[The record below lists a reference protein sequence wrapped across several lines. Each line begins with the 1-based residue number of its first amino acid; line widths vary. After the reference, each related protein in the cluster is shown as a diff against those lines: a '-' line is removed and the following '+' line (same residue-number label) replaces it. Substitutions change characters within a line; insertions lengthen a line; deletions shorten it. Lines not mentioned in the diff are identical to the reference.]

1 MQGLGEG
8 VWPNNNKKRRHMHH
22 STQATNAWRVLFL
35 LFLAN
40 LFNFFDRTIPAI
52 IIEPIRKEWLLSD
65 FQLGIIGTAFTLVYA
80 VAGLPLG
87 RMADNGSRRKLM
99 GWGLA
104 VWSGL
109 TAVNGLVGSFWTF
122 LLVRMGVGIGEAS
135 YAPAAN
141 SLIGDLFPAHKRS
154 RAMGIFMLGLP
165 LGLLLAFFTIGAM
178 VKAFDSWRAPFFIA
192 AVPGL
197 ILAVFMFFIR
207 EPARG
212 AAETVATSQE
222 KIDRPIRRVLSIPTF
237 RWLVLAGLAFNFATY
252 ACNSFMVPMLQRY
265 FLLPLQEAA
274 MATGLIVGVTGLI
287 GLTAGGWVAD
297 KLHQR
302 WANGRLMFAAA
313 SMTVACLCTGFALH
327 AGRIEIGLFVA
338 VFSVGWLFS
347 YNFYTCVYTAI
358 QDVVQPRLR
367 ATAMA
372 LFFAGLYLLGGGL
385 GPVVAGLLSDHFAHT
400 AMAAAQVEE
409 VTEAFKAV
417 GLHDAMMYLIP
428 GALFFT
434 LVFLVIASKCFS
446 RDARR
451 MREGM
456 AADEPVVGGVK
467 PSVA

>member
-1 MQGLGEG
+1 MSTLRTET
-8 VWPNNNKKRRHMHH
+8 P
-22 STQATNAWRVLFL
+22 TQAANAWRVLFL

-52 IIEPIRKEWLLSD
+52 IVEPIRMEWHLSD
-65 FQLGIIGTAFTLVYA
+65 FQLGLLGTAFTLVYA
-80 VAGLPLG
+80 IAGLPLG
-87 RMADNGSRRKLM
+87 RMADNGSRKKLM
-99 GWGLA
+99 GCGLA

-109 TAVNGLVGSFWTF
+109 TAVNGMVSSFWTF

-197 ILAVFMFFIR
+197 LLAVFIFFIK
-207 EPARG
+207 EPKRG
-212 AAETVATSQE
+212 AAESVRMSEVKIE
-222 KIDRPIRRVLSIPTF
+222 KPIRRVLSIPTF
-237 RWLVLAGLAFNFATY
+237 RWLVLGGLTFNFATY

-274 MATGLIVGVTGLI
+274 VATGVIVGVTGLV
-287 GLTAGGWVAD
+287 GLTVGGWIAD

-302 WANGRLMFAAA
+302 SPNGRLLFAAF
-313 SMTVACLCTGFALH
+313 SMLVATIATGYALH
-327 AGRIEIGLFVA
+327 AGRIEIGVFVA
-338 VFSVGWLFS
+338 VFSVGWLFA

-358 QDVVQPRLR
+358 QDVVEPRLR

-372 LFFAGLYLLGGGL
+372 LFFAGLYLLGGGA
-385 GPVVAGLLSDHFAHT
+385 GPVVVGLLSDHFAHA
-400 AMAAAQVEE
+400 AMAVAGVDVMSES
-409 VTEAFKAV
+409 FKAI
-417 GLHDAMMYLIP
+417 GLHDAMYLIP
-428 GALFFT
+428 AALLMT
-434 LVFLVIASKCFS
+434 LVFLFQASRCFS
-446 RDARR
+446 KDAER
-451 MREGM
+451 MKARMVAEEPAEGVSEG
-456 AADEPVVGGVK
+456 AVV
-467 PSVA
+467 